1 MKKIIKKERINNN
14 TLLYI
19 QPIKHFEVK
28 EGYVDSVSRVVQT
41 NNISTS
47 TAKSSSQSESSY
59 KSENKSYSQL
69 RKIQKEKIE
78 AELEQYKHEQT
89 LHFQQELEVLK
100 AQALEAAKEEG
111 RQQGYAQY
119 IETCN
124 ALVQAINDVVSIR
137 NKSLYHFEPFLI
149 DLSAAISS
157 RILEHQVALN
167 PALFR
172 RMFIE
177 ALNNITDKEKI
188 TIQINPADSAE
199 LDTIQHQ
206 FSKKFKEFKHVEIK
220 EVATM
225 QQGGCTIETKL
236 GYIDGSMETKVA
248 ILRDAMKSIYAEEK
262 ERLGDEAVL
271 IPTVE
276 DVGHIDA
283 PEPIYTEEFSDNS
296 DQDNSTESV
305 LDFVEEP
312 VIMPIEDNEP
322 QEERVYND
330 AIDLALSNDTEN
342 NWFESNIDE
351 AEKSNEIFSVE
362 EPVIMPIEGNEPQEE
377 RADNDTVDIAST
389 NETQD
394 NWFENNIDEAEQS
407 DEIFSVEEPSIA
419 PIEDNEPQEE
429 RVYND
434 AIDLALSS
442 DTENNW
448 FESNIDEA
456 EKSNEIFS
464 VEEPSIAPIED
475 KEPQEERADNDAVDL
490 ALTNDTQDNWFEKNI
505 DEAEQSDEIFSVEVP
520 SIAPMEK
527 EPLFYEGNVENDV
540 ENESEEESDFFQ
552 ENDTET
558 VDEEQDMQIE
568 KPATEL
574 FEVDPVSF
582 QFEQLDKELNMNQDE
597 DNSAANPS
605 FEVASQPD
613 DLAFNLPSDLEGE
626 SLEVNNDANSVPESS
641 ISIDPESDSGNQS
654 SELTSSFEETNS
666 DFEDLDEDDEDIS

>member
-419 PIEDNEPQEE
+419 PIED
-429 RVYND
+429 
-434 AIDLALSS
+434 
-442 DTENNW
+442 
-448 FESNIDEA
+448 
-456 EKSNEIFS
+456 
-464 VEEPSIAPIED
+464 